1 MAIMRYKLIKK
12 QYDKNRNKTPKMLKI
27 NENIKI
33 VCFHVTPYIHSPV
46 KGFSAHISGDQNHV
60 SWFESNIFKSNVLN
74 KRDKISFGT
83 MPSPNISSL
92 TVSLEKII
100 K

>member
-27 NENIKI
+27 NENIKS

-46 KGFSAHISGDQNHV
+46 KGFQDISV
-60 SWFESNIFKSNVLN
+60 ATK
-74 KRDKISFGT
+74 T
-83 MPSPNISSL
+83 MFPGSSLISS
-92 TVSLEKII
+92 IQMC
-100 K
+100 